1 MVISTFLTVFYWP
14 PGFFTLSWRVMIKFQ
29 VSHFSE
35 QRVMTHA
42 PGWRFRPQSKS
53 QIPSDQF
60 SRSDFSSALSVLLSL
75 GNDSV
80 IAVDSV
86 SDCCHLASPH
96 FSISWYKYRWSSINQ
111 GAFIKKKKRSWESW
125 SFFSCAELKN
135 IFFCMS
141 GFHSFFIAKLFLF
154 CPVDADSALSTLSLG
169 LFFSEK

>member
-14 PGFFTLSWRVMIKFQ
+14 PGFFTLSWRVMIRFQ

-111 GAFIKKKKRSWESW
+111 GAFIKKKKKVVGI
-125 SFFSCAELKN
+125 L
-135 IFFCMS
+135 I
-141 GFHSFFIAKLFLF
+141 LFLLCWVKKYF
-154 CPVDADSALSTLSLG
+154 FLYEWFS
-169 LFFSEK
+169 LFFHR